1 MQTNGMPK
9 RCRWR
14 HGDSFQ
20 REERT
25 AQSGKILWDADVNQ
39 LNRQSIRSGL
49 YSDVAVI
56 TMASSDTEPIIGS
69 EDRISALWC
78 RHMRE
83 AEKVRWKGCM
93 LAGLDV
99 EVRHEPET
107 SKQGLLHAESEV
119 RAGKAILSDRG
130 ERSKEQ

>member
-83 AEKVRWKGCM
+83 AEKVR
-93 LAGLDV
+93 
-99 EVRHEPET
+99 
-107 SKQGLLHAESEV
+107 
-119 RAGKAILSDRG
+119 
-130 ERSKEQ
+130 